1 MQLPSPA
8 LLFSDRSAVSKSA
21 GSLLSLLVRGTFASV
36 LLPFFFTSFLTKVDG
51 FSLTIGAYAQIV
63 PKQIEALGYDS
74 SALSWP
80 LHLLVLAGTL
90 AELVLPLA
98 VVAGLAT
105 RVSALA
111 MIGFVGVMS
120 LTDIYGH
127 GIDAQT
133 IGALFDG
140 DPYAVIADQRL
151 LWVIMLVV
159 LMATGGGT
167 FSLDAVVSRW
177 LRRSSDA

>member
-1 MQLPSPA
+1 
-8 LLFSDRSAVSKSA
+8 
-21 GSLLSLLVRGTFASV
+21 
-36 LLPFFFTSFLTKVDG
+36 
-51 FSLTIGAYAQIV
+51 
-63 PKQIEALGYDS
+63 
-74 SALSWP
+74 
-80 LHLLVLAGTL
+80 
-90 AELVLPLA
+90 
-98 VVAGLAT
+98 
-105 RVSALA
+105 

>member
-1 MQLPSPA
+1 M
-8 LLFSDRSAVSKSA
+8 
-21 GSLLSLLVRGTFASV
+21 
-36 LLPFFFTSFLTKVDG
+36 TKVDG

-80 LHLLVLAGTL
+80 LQLLVLAGTF
-90 AELVLPLA
+90 AELMLPLT

-105 RVSALA
+105 RASSLA

-151 LWVIMLVV
+151 LWVVMLVV
-159 LMATGGGT
+159 LTVTGGGAL
-167 FSLDAVVSRW
+167 SLDAAVSRW
-177 LRRSSDA
+177 LRRSADA

>member
-1 MQLPSPA
+1 MRLSSLA
-8 LLFSDRSAVSKSA
+8 LLFSDHSAVSRLA
-21 GSLLSLLVRGTFASV
+21 GSGLSLFVRGTFASV

-74 SALSWP
+74 SALPWP

-90 AELVLPLA
+90 AELVLPIA

-105 RVSALA
+105 RISAVA

-127 GIDAQT
+127 GIDAMT
-133 IGALFDG
+133 IGAFFDG

-151 LWVIMLVV
+151 LWMTMLVV
-159 LMATGGGT
+159 LLATGGGA

-177 LRRSSDA
+177 LQRSADA

>member
-8 LLFSDRSAVSKSA
+8 FLFSDRPEVSRPA
-21 GSLLSLLVRGTFASV
+21 GSILSLLLRATFASV
-36 LLPFFFTSFLTKVDG
+36 LLPFFFNSFLTKVDG

-63 PKQIEALGYDS
+63 PKQIEASGYDS

-98 VVAGLAT
+98 VVAGFAT

-111 MIGFVGVMS
+111 MIGFVAVMS

-140 DPYAVIADQRL
+140 DPYALIADQRL
-151 LWVIMLVV
+151 LWVMMLVV
-159 LMATGGGT
+159 LMTTGGGT
-167 FSLDAVVSRW
+167 FSLDSVVSRW

>member
-8 LLFSDRSAVSKSA
+8 LLFSDRSEVSKPA
-21 GSLLSLLVRGTFASV
+21 GSMLSLLLRATFASV
-36 LLPFFFTSFLTKVDG
+36 LLPFFFMSFLTKVEG

-63 PKQIEALGYDS
+63 PKQIEALGYDR

-80 LHLLVLAGTL
+80 WHLLVLAGTF
-90 AELVLPLA
+90 AELALPLV

-127 GIDAQT
+127 GI
-133 IGALFDG
+133 GALFDG

-151 LWVIMLVV
+151 LWVMMLVV
-159 LMATGGGT
+159 LTFTAGGA

-177 LRRSSDA
+177 LRGSADV